1 MQCRLYGTSIGGGDV
16 NYDSGE
22 KLSIY
27 SLVFEQ
33 VVMMPLPYHC
43 FLPQAEIIRPS
54 RKREAQM
61 AETNV
66 ADALIEYLSSR
77 GVVNIFGVLA
87 HTSFAV
93 GDAIARRPHMKFIN
107 AQHEGGAGNMAL
119 GYARATKKPAVCLV
133 SAGGGA
139 TNIVTP
145 VAQAH
150 KESVPLFV
158 ISSDIDTAA
167 AAKSPYSSFHG
178 MEHVRLFQPIT
189 KQSAKL
195 ERIEELGSLL
205 DSLFRQTTRGRQ
217 GPVFL
222 IVPEDLQHAHL
233 PEPLSFTPRAE
244 PVAPA
249 IDATAARSAVD
260 LLLQAKTPVVLA
272 GTGVDWAGAR
282 EEVRELAELLS
293 LPVAVSY
300 TAKGVFPENH
310 PLALGCLGFGSRP
323 YSRKFF
329 QEADLI
335 LALGATFSEGT
346 TMRFGHEIIPGNAKI
361 VQIDTDPDELG
372 SNYPTALS
380 IQADAKVA
388 LRAIIDEV
396 KKRQSKPAGNR
407 SRAEAIKQAKE
418 AWKNDV
424 ERKPANN
431 GLTYESVMRTLNDLL
446 TGNEILTTSGM
457 TGDTLRGIDAVNPI
471 IHAGEFR
478 AIGTALATAMG
489 VKLGRPEARVVCVTG
504 DGSFMMEQ
512 QELATAAYHKI
523 PIFVLILRNNAY
535 GGMKRDQMKSYDG
548 RIIGTELFIPDLP
561 RLSELYGAKGFAVTK
576 KDQLKPVFQQAL
588 ATDES
593 VVVDVKL
600 D

>member
-1 MQCRLYGTSIGGGDV
+1 M
-16 NYDSGE
+16 
-22 KLSIY
+22 
-27 SLVFEQ
+27 
-33 VVMMPLPYHC
+33 
-43 FLPQAEIIRPS
+43 
-54 RKREAQM
+54 AQ
-61 AETNV
+61 TNV
-66 ADALIEYLSSR
+66 ADTLVEYLSSKNVR
-77 GVVNIFGVLA
+77 HIFGVLA
-87 HTSFAV
+87 HTSFAI
-93 GDAIARRPHMKFIN
+93 GDAIAKRPHMSFVN

-119 GYARATKKPAVCLV
+119 GYARATKQPAVCLV

-139 TNIVTP
+139 TNIVTA
-145 VAQAH
+145 VSQAY

-158 ISSDIDTAA
+158 ISSDIGTAA
-167 AAKSPYSSFHG
+167 SAKGTFSSFHG

-195 ERIEELGSLL
+195 ERVEELGSLL
-205 DSLFRQTTRGRQ
+205 DSLFKQTTRGRQ

-233 PEPLSFTPRAE
+233 PEPLSLAPTAE

-249 IDATAARSAVD
+249 IDSRAAQAAVD

-272 GTGVDWAGAR
+272 GTGVDWSGAR

-323 YSRKFF
+323 YARKFF
-329 QEADLI
+329 QESDLI

-346 TMRFGHEIIPGNAKI
+346 TMRFGHEIIPEKAKI

-380 IQADAKVA
+380 IQADAKIA
-388 LRAIIDEV
+388 LRAIIDEA
-396 KKRQSKPAGNR
+396 KKRQ
-407 SRAEAIKQAKE
+407 Q
-418 AWKNDV
+418 
-424 ERKPANN
+424 KPANGARAQEIQQAKQAWKAELDQKAEKG
-431 GLTYESVMRTLNDLL
+431 GLTYESVMKALNELL
-446 TGNEILTTSGM
+446 TGKEILTTSGM
-457 TGDTLRGIDAVNPI
+457 TGDTLRGIDAVTPI

-489 VKLGRPEARVVCVTG
+489 VKLGRPDARVICVTG

-512 QELATAAYHKI
+512 QELATATYHKI
-523 PIFVLILRNNAY
+523 PVFVLILRNNAY
-535 GGMKRDQMKSYDG
+535 GGMKRDQIKSYEG
-548 RIIGTELFIPDLP
+548 RVIGTELFIPDLP
-561 RLSELYGAKGFAVTK
+561 KLAELYGAKGYSVTRK
-576 KDQLKPVFQQAL
+576 EDLKPVFQKAL
-588 ATDES
+588 ASDDF

>member
-1 MQCRLYGTSIGGGDV
+1 M
-16 NYDSGE
+16 
-22 KLSIY
+22 
-27 SLVFEQ
+27 
-33 VVMMPLPYHC
+33 
-43 FLPQAEIIRPS
+43 
-54 RKREAQM
+54 
-61 AETNV
+61 
-66 ADALIEYLSSR
+66 
-77 GVVNIFGVLA
+77 
-87 HTSFAV
+87 SFV
-93 GDAIARRPHMKFIN
+93 N

-119 GYARATKKPAVCLV
+119 GYARATKQPAVCLV

-139 TNIVTP
+139 TNIVTA

-167 AAKSPYSSFHG
+167 SAKGAYSSFHG

-195 ERIEELGSLL
+195 ERVEELGSLL
-205 DSLFRQTTRGRQ
+205 DTLFRQTTRGRQ

-222 IVPEDLQHAHL
+222 IVPEDLQHENL
-233 PEPLSFTPRAE
+233 PEPLSFTPTAE

-249 IDATAARSAVD
+249 MDAGAAQAAVD

-329 QEADLI
+329 QESDLI

-346 TMRFGHEIIPGNAKI
+346 TMRFGHEIIPEKAKI
-361 VQIDTDPDELG
+361 IQIDTDPEELG

-380 IQADAKVA
+380 IQADAKIA
-388 LRAIIDEV
+388 LRAIIDGV
-396 KKRQSKPAGNR
+396 KSRQPKANDA
-407 SRAEAIKQAKE
+407 RAQAIQRAKQ
-418 AWKNDV
+418 AWKNDLD
-424 ERKPANN
+424 EKTSKS
-431 GLTYESVMRTLNDLL
+431 GLTYESVMKVLNELL

-457 TGDTLRGIDAVNPI
+457 TGDTLRGIDAVTPI

-489 VKLGRPEARVVCVTG
+489 VKLGRPDARVICVTG

-512 QELATAAYHKI
+512 QELATATYHKI
-523 PIFVLILRNNAY
+523 PVFVLILRNKAY
-535 GGMKRDQMKSYDG
+535 GGMKRDQIKTYGG
-548 RIIGTELFIPDLP
+548 RVIGTELFIPDLP
-561 RLSELYGAKGFAVTK
+561 RLAELYGAKGFAVTRK
-576 KDQLKPVFQQAL
+576 EELRPVFQQAL
-588 ATDES
+588 ATDEF

>member
-1 MQCRLYGTSIGGGDV
+1 M
-16 NYDSGE
+16 
-22 KLSIY
+22 
-27 SLVFEQ
+27 
-33 VVMMPLPYHC
+33 
-43 FLPQAEIIRPS
+43 AEI
-54 RKREAQM
+54 
-61 AETNV
+61 NV
-66 ADALIEYLSSR
+66 ADALVEYLSSR
-77 GVVNIFGVLA
+77 GVENIFGVLA

-93 GDAIARRPHMKFIN
+93 GDAIARQPHMKFIN

-119 GYARATKKPAVCLV
+119 GYARASRKPAVCLV

-139 TNIVTP
+139 TNIVTAT
-145 VAQAH
+145 AQAH

-167 AAKSPYSSFHG
+167 SAKSPYSSFHG

-195 ERIEELGSLL
+195 ERIEELGPLV
-205 DSLFRQTTRGRQ
+205 DSLFRQMTRGRQ

-222 IVPEDLQHAHL
+222 IIPEDLQHAHL
-233 PEPLSFTPRAE
+233 PEPLHFTSGSA

-249 IDATAARSAVD
+249 MDPAAARAAVD
-260 LLLQAKTPVVLA
+260 LLLAAKAPVVLA

-282 EEVRELAELLS
+282 DEVKEVAELLS
-293 LPVAVSY
+293 MPVAVSY
-300 TAKGVFPENH
+300 TAKGVFPEDH

-323 YSRKFF
+323 YARTFF
-329 QEADLI
+329 QEADAI

-346 TMRFGHEIIPGNAKI
+346 TMRFGHEIIPENAKI

-380 IQADAKVA
+380 IQADAKIA
-388 LRAIIDEV
+388 LRAIINEV
-396 KKRQSKPAGNR
+396 KTRQTKTAANGA
-407 SRAEAIKQAKE
+407 RAQAIQQAKQSWRDE
-418 AWKNDV
+418 I
-424 ERKPANN
+424 EHKPANQ
-431 GLTYESVMRTLNDLL
+431 GLTYESVMRALNDLL
-446 TGNEILTTSGM
+446 QGNEILTTSGM
-457 TGDTLRGIDAVNPI
+457 TGDTLRGIDAINPI

-489 VKLGRPEARVVCVTG
+489 VKLGKPKARVICVTG

-512 QELATAAYHKI
+512 QELATATYHKI

-535 GGMKRDQMKSYDG
+535 GGMKRDQMKTYGG
-548 RIIGTELFIPDLP
+548 RVIGTELFIPDLP
-561 RLSELYGAKGFAVTK
+561 KLAELYGAKGFSVTK
-576 KDQLKPVFQQAL
+576 KEDLTPVFKQAL
-588 ATDES
+588 ASDDF

>member
-1 MQCRLYGTSIGGGDV
+1 MAGTNIADT
-16 NYDSGE
+16 
-22 KLSIY
+22 
-27 SLVFEQ
+27 LV
-33 VVMMPLPYHC
+33 
-43 FLPQAEIIRPS
+43 
-54 RKREAQM
+54 
-61 AETNV
+61 
-66 ADALIEYLSSR
+66 EYLSSR
-77 GVVNIFGVLA
+77 GVENIFGVLA
-87 HTSFAV
+87 HTSFAI
-93 GDAIARRPHMKFIN
+93 GDAIAKRPHMKFVN

-139 TNIVTP
+139 TNIVTA

-167 AAKSPYSSFHG
+167 SAKSPYSSFHG

-195 ERIEELGSLL
+195 ERIEELGPLL

-233 PEPLSFTPRAE
+233 PEPLSFAPTAE

-249 IDATAARSAVD
+249 MDTGSAQAAVD

-282 EEVRELAELLS
+282 DEVRELADLLS

-323 YSRKFF
+323 YARKFF
-329 QEADLI
+329 QESDLI

-346 TMRFGHEIIPGNAKI
+346 TMRFGHEIIPEKAKI

-372 SNYPTALS
+372 GNYPTALS
-380 IQADAKVA
+380 IQADARIA

-396 KKRQSKPAGNR
+396 KKRQPKGANG
-407 SRAEAIKQAKE
+407 SRAAAVQQAKQAWQNE
-418 AWKNDV
+418 V

-431 GLTYESVMRTLNDLL
+431 GLTYESVMRALNELL
-446 TGNEILTTSGM
+446 KGNEILTTSGM

-489 VKLGRPEARVVCVTG
+489 VKLGRPDARVICVTG

-512 QELATAAYHKI
+512 QELATATYHKI

-535 GGMKRDQMKSYDG
+535 GGMKRDQMKTYGG
-548 RIIGTELFIPDLP
+548 RVIGTELFIPDLP
-561 RLSELYGAKGFAVTK
+561 KLAELYGAKGFAVTRK
-576 KDQLKPVFQQAL
+576 EELKPVFQQAL
-588 ATDES
+588 ASDEF

>member
-1 MQCRLYGTSIGGGDV
+1 
-16 NYDSGE
+16 
-22 KLSIY
+22 
-27 SLVFEQ
+27 
-33 VVMMPLPYHC
+33 MP
-43 FLPQAEIIRPS
+43 
-54 RKREAQM
+54 
-61 AETNV
+61 ETNV
-66 ADALIEYLSSR
+66 ADTLVEYLSSK
-77 GVVNIFGVLA
+77 GVENIFGVLA
-87 HTSFAV
+87 HTSFAI
-93 GDAIARRPHMKFIN
+93 GDAIAKRPHMRFVN

-139 TNIVTP
+139 TNIVTA

-150 KESVPLFV
+150 KESVPLLV
-158 ISSDIDTAA
+158 ISSDIDTVAS
-167 AAKSPYSSFHG
+167 AKSPYSSFHG
-178 MEHVRLFQPIT
+178 MEHVRLFQPVT

-222 IVPEDLQHAHL
+222 IIPEDLQHARL
-233 PEPLSFTPRAE
+233 PEPLSFARTAE

-249 IDATAARSAVD
+249 MDTAAARVAVD

-282 EEVRELAELLS
+282 DEVRELADLLS

-323 YSRKFF
+323 YARKFF
-329 QEADLI
+329 QESDLI

-346 TMRFGHEIIPGNAKI
+346 TMRFGHEIIPEQAKI
-361 VQIDTDPDELG
+361 VQIDTDPEELG

-380 IQADAKVA
+380 IQADAKIA
-388 LRAIIDEV
+388 LRAITDEV
-396 KKRQSKPAGNR
+396 KKRQPKPAPNP
-407 SRAEAIKQAKE
+407 SRAEAIRQAKE

-431 GLTYESVMRTLNDLL
+431 GLTYESVMRALNELL

-457 TGDTLRGIDAVNPI
+457 TGDTLRGIDAVNPV

-489 VKLGRPEARVVCVTG
+489 VKLGRPDVRVICVTG

-512 QELATAAYHKI
+512 QELATATYHNI

-535 GGMKRDQMKSYDG
+535 GGMKRDQMKSYEG

-561 RLSELYGAKGFAVTK
+561 KLAELYGAKGFAVTK
-576 KDQLKPVFQQAL
+576 KDELKPVFQQAL
-588 ATDES
+588 ASDDF

>member
-1 MQCRLYGTSIGGGDV
+1 
-16 NYDSGE
+16 
-22 KLSIY
+22 
-27 SLVFEQ
+27 
-33 VVMMPLPYHC
+33 
-43 FLPQAEIIRPS
+43 
-54 RKREAQM
+54 M
-61 AETNV
+61 AETNI
-66 ADALIEYLSSR
+66 ADTLVEYLSSR
-77 GVVNIFGVLA
+77 GVENIFGVLA
-87 HTSFAV
+87 HTSFAI
-93 GDAIARRPHMKFIN
+93 GDAIAKRPHMKFIN

-119 GYARATKKPAVCLV
+119 GYARVTKKPAVCLV

-139 TNIVTP
+139 TNIVTA
-145 VAQAH
+145 VAQAQ

-167 AAKSPYSSFHG
+167 SAKSPYSSFHG

-222 IVPEDLQHAHL
+222 IVPEDLQHETL
-233 PEPLSFTPRAE
+233 PEPLSLAPTAE

-249 IDATAARSAVD
+249 MDSAAARVAVD
-260 LLLQAKTPVVLA
+260 LLLQAKAPVVLA

-293 LPVAVSY
+293 MPVAVSY

-323 YSRKFF
+323 YARKFF
-329 QEADLI
+329 QESDLI

-346 TMRFGHEIIPGNAKI
+346 TMRFGHEIIPEKAKI

-372 SNYPTALS
+372 GNYPTALS
-380 IQADAKVA
+380 IQADAKIA

-396 KKRQSKPAGNR
+396 KKRQPKPASNGE
-407 SRAEAIKQAKE
+407 RAKTIQQAKQ
-418 AWKNDV
+418 AWKNEV

-431 GLTYESVMRTLNDLL
+431 GLTYESVMRELNEQL

-489 VKLGRPEARVVCVTG
+489 VKLGRPGARVICVTG

-512 QELATAAYHKI
+512 QELATATYHKI

-535 GGMKRDQMKSYDG
+535 GGMKRDQMKTYGG
-548 RIIGTELFIPDLP
+548 RVIGTELFIPDLP
-561 RLSELYGAKGFAVTK
+561 KLAELYGAKGLTVTRK
-576 KDQLKPVFQQAL
+576 EELKPVFQKAL
-588 ATDES
+588 ASDDF

>member
-1 MQCRLYGTSIGGGDV
+1 
-16 NYDSGE
+16 
-22 KLSIY
+22 
-27 SLVFEQ
+27 
-33 VVMMPLPYHC
+33 
-43 FLPQAEIIRPS
+43 
-54 RKREAQM
+54 M
-61 AETNV
+61 AGMNI
-66 ADALIEYLSSR
+66 ADALVEYLSSR
-77 GVVNIFGVLA
+77 GVENIFGVLA
-87 HTSFAV
+87 HTSFAI
-93 GDAIARRPHMKFIN
+93 GDAIAKRPHMRFVN

-139 TNIVTP
+139 TNIVTA

-167 AAKSPYSSFHG
+167 SAKSPYSSFHG
-178 MEHVRLFQPIT
+178 MEHVRLFQPVT

-195 ERIEELGSLL
+195 ERVEELGSLL

-222 IVPEDLQHAHL
+222 IVPEDLQHAQL
-233 PEPLSFTPRAE
+233 PEPLSFAPKTE

-249 IDATAARSAVD
+249 MDAAAARVAVD
-260 LLLQAKTPVVLA
+260 LLLQAKMPVVLA
-272 GTGVDWAGAR
+272 GTGVDWAGASD
-282 EEVRELAELLS
+282 EVRELAELLS
-293 LPVAVSY
+293 MPVAVSY

-323 YSRKFF
+323 YARKFF
-329 QEADLI
+329 QESDLI

-346 TMRFGHEIIPGNAKI
+346 TMRFGHEIIPEKAKI

-380 IQADAKVA
+380 IQADARIA

-396 KKRQSKPAGNR
+396 KKRQPKPVANG
-407 SRAEAIKQAKE
+407 SRAEAVQQAKQ
-418 AWKNDV
+418 AWKNEV
-424 ERKPANN
+424 ERKPANS
-431 GLTYESVMRTLNDLL
+431 GLTYESVMQALNELL
-446 TGNEILTTSGM
+446 TGNEILTTSGI
-457 TGDTLRGIDAVNPI
+457 TGDTLRGIDAVNPV

-489 VKLGRPEARVVCVTG
+489 VKLGRPDARVICVTG

-512 QELATAAYHKI
+512 QELATATYHKI
-523 PIFVLILRNNAY
+523 PVFVLILRNNAY
-535 GGMKRDQMKSYDG
+535 GGMKRDQMKTYGG
-548 RIIGTELFIPDLP
+548 RVIGTELFIPDLP
-561 RLSELYGAKGFAVTK
+561 KLAELYGAKGFAVTRK
-576 KDQLKPVFQQAL
+576 EELKPVFQQAL
-588 ATDES
+588 ASDEF
-593 VVVDVKL
+593 VVVDVEL
-600 D
+600 E

>member
-1 MQCRLYGTSIGGGDV
+1 MASI
-16 NYDSGE
+16 
-22 KLSIY
+22 
-27 SLVFEQ
+27 
-33 VVMMPLPYHC
+33 
-43 FLPQAEIIRPS
+43 
-54 RKREAQM
+54 
-61 AETNV
+61 NV
-66 ADALIEYLSSR
+66 ADALVESLSSR
-77 GVVNIFGVLA
+77 GVENVFGVLA
-87 HTSFAV
+87 HTSFAI

-139 TNIVTP
+139 TNIVTA

-167 AAKSPYSSFHG
+167 SAKRPYSSFHG

-195 ERIEELGSLL
+195 ERIEELGPLV
-205 DSLFRQTTRGRQ
+205 DSLFRQMRRGRQ

-222 IVPEDLQHAHL
+222 IVPEDLQHAQL
-233 PEPLSFTPRAE
+233 PEPLSFAPSAE
-244 PVAPA
+244 PAAPA
-249 IDATAARSAVD
+249 MDSGAARTAVD
-260 LLLQAKTPVVLA
+260 LVLAAKTPVVLA
-272 GTGVDWAGAR
+272 GTGIDWAGAR
-282 EEVRELAELLS
+282 DEVKELAELLS

-310 PLALGCLGFGSRP
+310 RLALGCLGFGSRP
-323 YSRKFF
+323 YARKFF
-329 QEADLI
+329 QESDVI

-346 TMRFGHEIIPGNAKI
+346 TMRFGHEIIPEKAKI

-372 SNYPTALS
+372 GNYPTALS

-396 KKRQSKPAGNR
+396 KRRQPNPR
-407 SRAEAIKQAKE
+407 SEDGRAQAIQQARQ
-418 AWKNDV
+418 AWRNEV
-424 ERKPANN
+424 EQKPANQ
-431 GLTYESVMRTLNDLL
+431 GLTYESGMRALYDALK
-446 TGNEILTTSGM
+446 GNEILTTSGM
-457 TGDTLRGIDAVNPI
+457 TGDTLRGIDAVHPI

-489 VKLGRPEARVVCVTG
+489 VKLGRPDARVICVTG

-512 QELATAAYHKI
+512 QELATATYHKI
-523 PIFVLILRNNAY
+523 PILVLILRNNAY
-535 GGMKRDQMKSYDG
+535 GGMKRDQMKTYGG
-548 RIIGTELFIPDLP
+548 RVIGTELFIPDLAK
-561 RLSELYGAKGFAVTK
+561 LAELYGARGFRVTK
-576 KDQLKPVFQQAL
+576 KDDLKPVFEQAL
-588 ATDES
+588 SADDF
-593 VVVDVKL
+593 VVVEVKL

>member
-1 MQCRLYGTSIGGGDV
+1 
-16 NYDSGE
+16 
-22 KLSIY
+22 
-27 SLVFEQ
+27 
-33 VVMMPLPYHC
+33 
-43 FLPQAEIIRPS
+43 
-54 RKREAQM
+54 M
-61 AETNV
+61 AETNI
-66 ADALIEYLSSR
+66 ADTLVEYLSSR
-77 GVVNIFGVLA
+77 GVQNIFGVLA
-87 HTSFAV
+87 HTSFAI
-93 GDAIARRPHMKFIN
+93 GDAIAKRPHMRFVN

-139 TNIVTP
+139 TNIVTA

-167 AAKSPYSSFHG
+167 SAKGSFSSFHG
-178 MEHVRLFQPIT
+178 MEHIRLFQPIT
-189 KQSAKL
+189 KQSVKL
-195 ERIEELGSLL
+195 ERVEELGSVL

-222 IVPEDLQHAHL
+222 IIPEDLQHAPL
-233 PEPLSFTPRAE
+233 PEPLSFAPTVE

-249 IDATAARSAVD
+249 MDAAAARAAVD

-282 EEVRELAELLS
+282 EEVRELADLLS

-335 LALGATFSEGT
+335 LGLGATFSEGT
-346 TMRFGHEIIPGNAKI
+346 TMRFGHEIIPEKAKI

-372 SNYPTALS
+372 RNYPTALS
-380 IQADAKVA
+380 ITADAKVA

-396 KKRQSKPAGNR
+396 KKRPKPAANGA
-407 SRAEAIKQAKE
+407 RAQAIQQAKQAWE
-418 AWKNDV
+418 NDI
-424 ERKPANN
+424 EQNPANK
-431 GLTYESVMRTLNDLL
+431 GLTYASVMRALNELL
-446 TGNEILTTSGM
+446 KGNEILTTSGM

-489 VKLGRPEARVVCVTG
+489 VKLGRPDARVICVTG

-512 QELATAAYHKI
+512 QELATATYHKI
-523 PIFVLILRNNAY
+523 PVFVLILRNNAY
-535 GGMKRDQMKSYDG
+535 GGMKRDQMKTYGG

-561 RLSELYGAKGFAVTK
+561 KLAELYGAKGFAVTK
-576 KDQLKPVFQQAL
+576 TEELKPVFQQAL
-588 ATDES
+588 ASDDF
-593 VVVDVKL
+593 VIVDVKL

>member
-1 MQCRLYGTSIGGGDV
+1 
-16 NYDSGE
+16 
-22 KLSIY
+22 
-27 SLVFEQ
+27 
-33 VVMMPLPYHC
+33 
-43 FLPQAEIIRPS
+43 
-54 RKREAQM
+54 M
-61 AETNV
+61 AGTNV
-66 ADALIEYLSSR
+66 ADALVEYLSAR
-77 GVVNIFGVLA
+77 GVEKIFGVLA
-87 HTSFAV
+87 HSSFAI
-93 GDAIARRPHMKFIN
+93 GDAIARRPPMRFVN

-139 TNIVTP
+139 TNIATA

-167 AAKSPYSSFHG
+167 AAKGPFSSFHG

-189 KQSAKL
+189 KHSARL
-195 ERIEELGSLL
+195 ERVEELGSLL
-205 DSLFRQTTRGRQ
+205 DSTFRQTTRGRH

-222 IVPEDLQHAHL
+222 IIPEDLQHARL
-233 PEPLSFTPRAE
+233 PGPLSFTPGAE

-249 IDATAARSAVD
+249 MDAGAAKAAVA

-323 YSRKFF
+323 YARKFF
-329 QEADLI
+329 QEADLV

-346 TMRFGHEIIPGNAKI
+346 TMRFGHEIIPETAKI

-372 SNYPTALS
+372 RNYPTALS
-380 IQADAKVA
+380 ITADAKIAV
-388 LRAIIDEV
+388 RAIVDEA
-396 KKRQSKPAGNR
+396 KQRQPKPPAHDG
-407 SRAEAIKQAKE
+407 RAQAIQQAKQAWRNE
-418 AWKNDV
+418 I
-424 ERKPANN
+424 EQKPTNR
-431 GLTYESVMRTLNDLL
+431 GLTYESVLRALNDLL

-478 AIGTALATAMG
+478 AIGTALATALG
-489 VKLGRPEARVVCVTG
+489 VKLGRPEARVICVTG

-512 QELATAAYHKI
+512 QELATAAYHQI
-523 PIFVLILRNNAY
+523 PVLVLILRNNAY
-535 GGMKRDQMKSYDG
+535 GGMKRDQMKTYQG

-561 RLSELYGAKGFAVTK
+561 RLAALYGAKGFAVARTEE
-576 KDQLKPVFQQAL
+576 LKPVFQQAL
-588 ATDES
+588 ASDDF

>member
-1 MQCRLYGTSIGGGDV
+1 
-16 NYDSGE
+16 
-22 KLSIY
+22 
-27 SLVFEQ
+27 
-33 VVMMPLPYHC
+33 
-43 FLPQAEIIRPS
+43 
-54 RKREAQM
+54 M

-66 ADALIEYLSSR
+66 ADTLVEYLSSR
-77 GVVNIFGVLA
+77 GVRDVFGVLA
-87 HTSFAV
+87 HTSFAI
-93 GDAIARRPHMKFIN
+93 GDAIAKRPQMKFIN

-119 GYARATKKPAVCLV
+119 GYARATKQPAVCLV

-145 VAQAH
+145 VAQAY

-167 AAKSPYSSFHG
+167 SAKGPYSSFHG

-195 ERIEELGSLL
+195 ERVEELGSLL
-205 DSLFRQTTRGRQ
+205 DSLFRQTMRGRQ

-233 PEPLSFTPRAE
+233 PEPLSLAPSAE

-249 IDATAARSAVD
+249 MDAGAARSAVD
-260 LLLQAKTPVVLA
+260 LLLQAKAPVVLA

-282 EEVRELAELLS
+282 DELRELAELLS

-329 QEADLI
+329 QQSDLI

-346 TMRFGHEIIPGNAKI
+346 TMRFGHEIIPEKAKI

-372 SNYPTALS
+372 RNYPTALS
-380 IQADAKVA
+380 IQADAKIA
-388 LRAIIDEV
+388 LRGMIDEV
-396 KKRQSKPAGNR
+396 KKHQPKPAADGA
-407 SRAEAIKQAKE
+407 RAQAIEQAKQA
-418 AWKNDV
+418 WRDDV
-424 ERKPANN
+424 EQNPANK
-431 GLTYESVMRTLNDLL
+431 GLTYASVMRALNDLL

-471 IHAGEFR
+471 VHAGEFR

-489 VKLGRPEARVVCVTG
+489 VKLGRPDARVICVTG

-512 QELATAAYHKI
+512 QELATATYHKI
-523 PIFVLILRNNAY
+523 PVFVLILRNNAY
-535 GGMKRDQMKSYDG
+535 GGMKRDQMKTYQG

-561 RLSELYGAKGFAVTK
+561 KLAELYGAKGFSVTRK
-576 KDQLKPVFQQAL
+576 EELKPVFQQAL
-588 ATDES
+588 GSDDF

-600 D
+600 E

>member
-1 MQCRLYGTSIGGGDV
+1 
-16 NYDSGE
+16 
-22 KLSIY
+22 
-27 SLVFEQ
+27 
-33 VVMMPLPYHC
+33 
-43 FLPQAEIIRPS
+43 
-54 RKREAQM
+54 M

-66 ADALIEYLSSR
+66 ADTLVEYLSCKNVR
-77 GVVNIFGVLA
+77 HIFGVLA
-87 HTSFAV
+87 HTSFAI
-93 GDAIARRPHMKFIN
+93 GDAIAKRPHMSFIN

-139 TNIVTP
+139 TNIVTA

-167 AAKSPYSSFHG
+167 SAKGAYSSFHG

-195 ERIEELGSLL
+195 ERVEELGSLL
-205 DSLFRQTTRGRQ
+205 DTLFRQTTRGRQ

-222 IVPEDLQHAHL
+222 IVPEDLQHENL
-233 PEPLSFTPRAE
+233 PEPLSFTPTAE

-249 IDATAARSAVD
+249 MNAGGAQAAVD
-260 LLLQAKTPVVLA
+260 LLLQANTPVVLA
-272 GTGVDWAGAR
+272 GTGVDWAGAS

-329 QEADLI
+329 QESDLI

-346 TMRFGHEIIPGNAKI
+346 TMRFGHEIIPEKAKI
-361 VQIDTDPDELG
+361 IQIDTDPEELG

-380 IQADAKVA
+380 IQADAKIA
-388 LRAIIDEV
+388 LRAIIDGA
-396 KKRQSKPAGNR
+396 KSRQPKANGA
-407 SRAEAIKQAKE
+407 RAQAIQQAKQ
-418 AWKNDV
+418 AWKNDLD
-424 ERKPANN
+424 EKTSKS
-431 GLTYESVMRTLNDLL
+431 GLTYESVMKVLNELL

-457 TGDTLRGIDAVNPI
+457 TGDTLRGIDAVTPI

-489 VKLGRPEARVVCVTG
+489 VKLGRPDARVICVTG

-512 QELATAAYHKI
+512 QELATATYHKI
-523 PIFVLILRNNAY
+523 PVFVLILRNKAY
-535 GGMKRDQMKSYDG
+535 GGMKRDQIKTYGG
-548 RIIGTELFIPDLP
+548 RVIGTELFIPDLP
-561 RLSELYGAKGFAVTK
+561 RLAELYGAKGFAVTRK
-576 KDQLKPVFQQAL
+576 EELRPVFQQAL
-588 ATDES
+588 ATDEF